1 MCTKGC
7 RYDDGD
13 LDEGEKEEENIE
25 IDINF
30 EELHK
35 K

>member
-1 MCTKGC
+1 MCINWD
-7 RYDDGD
+7 RYDDD
-13 LDEGEKEEENIE
+13 LDEVEKEEENIE
-25 IDINF
+25 LSINF